1 MGSKVATLEDLPVGG
16 ARAFVVEGQEV
27 CVVNLGE
34 AGVRAIN
41 DLCSHA
47 QAWLHEGDV
56 DLEDETIECPRHGSA
71 FDLNTGAARSL
82 PATQPVSSYA
92 VEVQGNDILIEVG

>member
-1 MGSKVATLEDLPVGG
+1 MGSKVATLENLPVGE
-16 ARAFVVEGQEV
+16 ARAFEVEGQEV

-34 AGVRAIN
+34 AGVRAIS

-56 DLEDETIECPRHGSA
+56 DIEDETIECPRHGSA

-82 PATQPVSSYA
+82 PATQPVPSYA
-92 VEVQGNDILIEVG
+92 VEVQGNDIMIEVR